1 MRQQENE
8 SFFKKWIQNIKDI
21 KKPMGHPKRKASMW

>member
-1 MRQQENE
+1 MKV
-8 SFFKKWIQNIKDI
+8 FKKKWIQNIKDI